1 MHRKRNALASG
12 AMFTTPGQP
21 RLVLRAIPL
30 ICLLCATAGSVD
42 AISYLL
48 WTQVFV
54 ANMTGNTVLFAISL
68 FQHQLRKAALRGGLI
83 AAFLAGVVIS
93 RLLAKAA
100 GQKVSRSQRVA
111 VLSIQA
117 IVLLLLA
124 WKGAAADARFLLVL
138 LAIILGMQNAAFRYI
153 GGFHLNTTFI
163 TGDLELLGEAIVD
176 PQNPRAKVS
185 AFLLSWVGYAGGAL
199 LGALG
204 AEVFPQSA
212 FIVPAGLTLASV
224 VAVALLPESWRQR
237 G

>member
-1 MHRKRNALASG
+1 
-12 AMFTTPGQP
+12 MFTSSGKPH
-21 RLVLRAIPL
+21 LVPRAIPL

-68 FQHQLRKAALRGGLI
+68 LQHQLGKAALRGGLI

-93 RLLAKAA
+93 RLLAKTA
-100 GQKVSRSQRVA
+100 GQKVTRSQRVA
-111 VLSIQA
+111 VLVVQA

-124 WKGAAADARFLLVL
+124 WKGAAADTRFLLVL
-138 LAIILGMQNAAFRYI
+138 LAVILGVQNAAFRYI

-176 PQNPRAKVS
+176 PQNPRTKVS

-204 AEVFPQSA
+204 AEVIPQSA
-212 FIVPAGLTLASV
+212 FIVPAVLTLASV
-224 VAVALLPESWRQR
+224 AAVALLPESSR
-237 G
+237 

>member
-1 MHRKRNALASG
+1 
-12 AMFTTPGQP
+12 MFSPTGKP

-48 WTQVFV
+48 WAQVFV

-68 FQHQLRKAALRGGLI
+68 WQHQLGKAALRGGLI
-83 AAFLAGVVIS
+83 AAFVAGVVVS
-93 RLLAKAA
+93 RLLARTA
-100 GQKVSRSQRVA
+100 GTKVTRSQRVA
-111 VLSIQA
+111 VLGIQA

-138 LAIILGMQNAAFRYI
+138 LAIILGVQNAAFRYI

-204 AEVFPQSA
+204 AHDLPRHAFLIPMILTATSA
-212 FIVPAGLTLASV
+212 LI
-224 VAVALLPESWRQR
+224 VALMPDSRSSVYS
-237 G
+237 